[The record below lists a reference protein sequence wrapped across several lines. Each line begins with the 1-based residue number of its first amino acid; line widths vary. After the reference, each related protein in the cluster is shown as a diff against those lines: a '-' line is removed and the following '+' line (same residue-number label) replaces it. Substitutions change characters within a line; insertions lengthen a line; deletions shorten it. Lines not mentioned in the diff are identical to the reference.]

1 MVDTYDTESLE
12 LAEYFL
18 QDEGWYEAMPP
29 QKQKEASA
37 ELAKVIQTAIEEW
50 LETQGPKAPPA

>member
-18 QDEGWYEAMPP
+18 QHEGWYEAMPP
-29 QKQKEASA
+29 VNRKERSV

-50 LETQGPKAPPA
+50 LEVQGPRSRQA